1 LTRFWLAST
10 PLTVQAPDVASPSRR
25 TLSALALLSALVLG
39 VQGCKEEEQTINVP
53 FDGPDAPLDPK
64 RSDASPGVAPSPPV
78 TATAEASATPGGY
91 SSAASI
97 QACCQALRTSAK
109 AAKDEAAR
117 ANLTSAA
124 NACDTQRVQ
133 LEQGKVTRTQALL
146 AVRLSLLDQ
155 APGACR

>member
-1 LTRFWLAST
+1 MTRFGLASR
-10 PLTVQAPDVASPSRR
+10 PRTVQAPTVGSPSRR
-25 TLSALALLSALVLG
+25 TLNALALLSALVLG

-64 RSDASPGVAPSPPV
+64 RPDASRGVDPTPGV

-91 SSAASI
+91 SSVATI

-109 AAKDEAAR
+109 AAKDEAVR

-124 NACDTQRVQ
+124 NACDTQRLQ
-133 LEQGKVTRTQALL
+133 LERGKVTRTQALL